1 MEWLLIGGLA
11 AYLWF
16 KNQKDAFAAGFRVGV
31 SDVGFD
37 FKKSLESLF
46 LKLWFNVTLKVD
58 NPSDVA
64 VKATGGSF
72 SLSQGAT
79 VLGSAVVRGE
89 AAIPAKQ
96 SAPIKF
102 YVGIPLKGGV
112 TIVKTIINKIK
123 DQQTVTLGL
132 NGFVSLNVGNLKF
145 NKSLSI

>member
-46 LKLWFNVTLKVD
+46 LKLWFNVTLKVE
-58 NPSDVA
+58 NPSDVE

-112 TIVKTIINKIK
+112 TIVKTIIAKLTR
-123 DQQTVTLGL
+123 QEPVTMAL
-132 NGFVSLNVGNLKF
+132 NGFIELNVGNLKF
-145 NKSLSI
+145 NKSLTI

>member
-46 LKLWFNVTLKVD
+46 LKLWFNVTLKVE
-58 NPSDVA
+58 NPSDVE

-96 SAPIKF
+96 SAPIRF